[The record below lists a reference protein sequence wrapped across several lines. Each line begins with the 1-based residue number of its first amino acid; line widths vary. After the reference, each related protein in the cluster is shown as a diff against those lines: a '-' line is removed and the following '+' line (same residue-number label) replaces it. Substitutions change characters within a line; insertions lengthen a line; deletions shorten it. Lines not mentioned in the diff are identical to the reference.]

1 MFNQALVTHWR
12 LGTVADPGPELLLDK
27 TRLAKLRIK
36 KVDFAIQE
44 LKQQIDILVMERD
57 MLKRTYKIK

>member
-27 TRLAKLRIK
+27 AKLAKLRIK